1 MQKNKAMKKAIIY
14 SVAVCGVSWLAALV
28 FHLTTGYNGTSVNDV
43 EMMTKFQT
51 FGTIYMFMPLIVAS
65 VLQLISGEAKMERRH
80 QFRYRLTTRSNPT
93 YKFRPKMSWLAAIGT
108 TLAIVA
114 LSILFSGLFAEI
126 KPMKEGIMAT
136 YANMGID
143 MSTLPTEDLAILDK
157 IPSWVMLLGTVV
169 SGLIAGVTI
178 NALFAYGEEYGWRG
192 YMVGALK
199 GKKFLPA
206 SLFIGFVWGI
216 WHAPM
221 ILMGHNGYPDRTL
234 GILMMVIFC
243 ILGGIVEL
251 YFVLKSGTVWP
262 AVFIHGIIN
271 ALAGLGVLMI
281 PDGNAFITGMTGIAG
296 FLALAVAIV
305 AIYLYDS
312 RHERIFH
319 TTLGASLNRFE
330 N

>member
-1 MQKNKAMKKAIIY
+1 MKKALIY
-14 SVAVCGVSWLAALV
+14 SAAVCGISWLAALV
-28 FHLTTGYNGTSVNDV
+28 FYLTTGYDSTAATNV
-43 EMMTKFQT
+43 EAAAKFQT
-51 FGTIYMFMPLIVAS
+51 FGMLYMFLPLIVAAA
-65 VLQLISGEAKMERRH
+65 LQLISGEAKMERRH
-80 QFRYRLTTRSNPT
+80 QLRYRLSTKSNPI
-93 YKFRPKMSWLAAIGT
+93 YKFRPKMSWLVAIGT
-108 TLAIVA
+108 TVAIVA

-126 KPMKEGIMAT
+126 KPMKDGIMAT

-143 MSTLPTEDLAILDK
+143 MSALPADDLAMLNK

-169 SGLIAGVTI
+169 SGILAGVTI

-199 GKKFLPA
+199 GTKFLPA
-206 SLFIGFVWGI
+206 SALIGLVWGI
-216 WHAPM
+216 WHFPL

-251 YFVLKSGTVWP
+251 YFVCKSGTVWP
-262 AVFIHGIIN
+262 AVFIHGTIN

-281 PDGNAFITGMTGIAG
+281 PGGNAFLTGMTGVAG
-296 FLALAVAIV
+296 FLAFAVAIV

-312 RHERIFH
+312 RHERIFR

>member
-1 MQKNKAMKKAIIY
+1 MKKAITY

-28 FHLTTGYNGTSVNDV
+28 FFLTTGYNGDV
-43 EMMTKFQT
+43 SNIEAASKFQS
-51 FGTIYMFMPLIVAS
+51 FGTIYMLLPLIVA
-65 VLQLISGEAKMERRH
+65 VILQLISGEAKMERKH
-80 QFRYRLTTRSNPT
+80 KTKYRLSTKGNPI
-93 YKFRPKMSWLAAIGT
+93 YKFRPKMSWLVAIGT
-108 TLAIVA
+108 TVAIVA
-114 LSILFSGLFAEI
+114 LSLLFSGLFAEVV
-126 KPMKEGIMAT
+126 PLKEGLMAT

-143 MSTLPTEDLAILDK
+143 MSTLPADDLAILDK
-157 IPSWVMLLGTVV
+157 IPSWAMLLGIVL
-169 SGLIAGVTI
+169 SGLLAGVTI

-199 GKKFLPA
+199 GQKFLPSA
-206 SLFIGFVWGI
+206 LFIGFVWGI
-216 WHAPM
+216 WHAPL

-234 GILMMVIFC
+234 GILMMTIFC

-251 YFVLKSGTVWP
+251 YFVLKSGSVWP
-262 AVFIHGIIN
+262 AVFIHGTIN
-271 ALAGLGVLMI
+271 ALAGLGVLLI

-296 FLALAVAIV
+296 FLAMAVAIA

-319 TTLGASLNRFE
+319 KTLGTSLDRFE